1 MNVAPSSTDLER
13 MPPTD
18 VRNANLITLLL
29 LCAKT
34 LQVCVPGCMPNA
46 DKAKAEEAGK
56 QLADFVYQLSFMY
69 GDGHT
74 LEAETLALAK
84 ELGFNLEQRYM
95 SKVAHA

>member
-1 MNVAPSSTDLER
+1 MNVSPSSNDLEH
-13 MPPTD
+13 MSPTD
-18 VRNANLITLLL
+18 IRNANLITLLL

-34 LQVCVPGCMPNA
+34 LQAAVPGCAPNA
-46 DKAKAEEAGK
+46 EHAKKEEAGK
-56 QLADFVYQLSFMY
+56 HLADFVYQLSFMC

-84 ELGFNLEQRYM
+84 ELGFNIEQRYM